1 MSNRF
6 GYNSRRWIQQDWR
19 FIIYSGKDGRG
30 MKRFRFD
37 SKCGKKGGVTP
48 TGAVRL
54 CLPRKVIEELIQ
66 TREGRDA
73 LHEQVKA
80 KLNSSRGTNVQYN
93 FPVLTAFQEFQRSD
107 SFEDTPKAQ
116 RAQSIKKPK
125 SSKPVQLPLFD
136 FDI

>member
-1 MSNRF
+1 
-6 GYNSRRWIQQDWR
+6 
-19 FIIYSGKDGRG
+19 

-54 CLPRKVIEELIQ
+54 CLPRKVIEELIE

-73 LHEQVKA
+73 LHNQVKA
-80 KLNSSRGTNVQYN
+80 KLNAARGTNVQYN
-93 FPVLTAFQEFQRSD
+93 FPVLTAFKKFQRSD
-107 SFEDTPKAQ
+107 PFQD
-116 RAQSIKKPK
+116 KPK
-125 SSKPVQLPLFD
+125 SKAAAPVKNSKPVQLPLFD